1 MSATAEALMATQ
13 EIGPQVSQSVRA
25 FLENPENQRN
35 IEQMLKAGIVL
46 KAEKRVE
53 DQGLVGMTFVLT
65 GALESMT
72 RPEARVRIEAL
83 GGKVATSVSPK
94 TTCVV
99 VGRDPGSKL
108 DKARQLGLRIL
119 SEEQFIEVVSQKKG
133 HR

>member
-1 MSATAEALMATQ
+1 MATE

-25 FLENPENQRN
+25 FLENSENQRN
-35 IEQMLKAGIVL
+35 IEQMLKAGVVL
-46 KAEKRVE
+46 TVERRVE
-53 DQGLVGMTFVLT
+53 DQDLAGMTFVLT

-72 RPEARVRIEAL
+72 RPEARVRIETL
-83 GGKVATSVSPK
+83 GGKVTTSVSHK

-108 DKARQLGLRIL
+108 DKARQLGLKIL
-119 SEEQFIEVVSQKKG
+119 SEGQFIEMVSQKKG